1 MENVL
6 GQIEDLRLFSV
17 VVENRSISRAAEK
30 LRIAKSAV
38 SRRLN
43 LLEERYGARLID
55 RAPGNW
61 EVTTTGRELYQRA
74 VRVVSDVEEIDSDFT
89 ETAQNLAGPLTISAP
104 REFGLAFLK
113 PALIAFKEHYP
124 EIQLTVDF
132 DDRRVDLSRENYDFA
147 IRITSDPEATTMGTQ
162 IGTSRHHLCASPIYL
177 AARGQPRR
185 LGDLLDHPLLHYGP
199 ARRAKWAFV
208 GASGKTETIEFQ
220 PALNSNSGVFLL
232 AAALKGVGVARL
244 PDFVAARC
252 IATGELVPVFA
263 KMTIRERGIYLVNAE
278 DRRLNR
284 RMRLFAEEMKAAC
297 LPQWHSS
304 TDQDN

>member
-1 MENVL
+1 M

-61 EVTTTGRELYQRA
+61 EVTATGRELYQRA
-74 VRVVSDVEEIDSDFT
+74 VRVVSDVEEIEGDFT
-89 ETAQNLAGPLTISAP
+89 ATARTLAGPLTISAP

-113 PALIAFKEHYP
+113 PTLIAFKERYP

-147 IRITSDPEATTMGTQ
+147 IRITSDPETTAVATR
-162 IGTSRHHLCASPIYL
+162 IGTTRHRLCASPAYL
-177 AARGQPRR
+177 AQRKQPGR
-185 LGDLLDHPLLHYGP
+185 LNDLLDHPLLHYGP
-199 ARRAKWAFV
+199 ARRATWEFV
-208 GASGKTETIEFQ
+208 GVSGKTETIEFQ
-220 PALNSNSGVFLL
+220 PTLNSNSGMFLL
-232 AAALKGVGVARL
+232 EAVLKGVGIARL
-244 PDFVAARC
+244 PDFISMPAFSC
-252 IATGELVPVFA
+252 GELMPVLPNLIVPEWEIF
-263 KMTIRERGIYLVNAE
+263 LVHAE

-297 LPQWHSS
+297 LSEWHSS
-304 TDQDN
+304 TDLDN